1 MRVKRRPGPVLQ
13 AGPVYGY
20 SLVIWSIEP
29 TEVPVWIQPGT
40 FRLAPPEVPIW
51 MIGPGTGVA
60 PFRSF
65 VRERLVD
72 NAAGMRT

>member
-1 MRVKRRPGPVLQ
+1 
-13 AGPVYGY
+13 
-20 SLVIWSIEP
+20 
-29 TEVPVWIQPGT
+29 VPVWIQPGT
-40 FRLAPPEVPIW
+40 FQLAPPEVPIW